1 VHLSDCDCKTHGDLP
16 PGRGAVNFPP
26 YLQALKDSGFSGTIS
41 IELEYSPEPAKIA
54 DWVREAYTATDRMMT
69 SLGIRS

>member
-1 VHLSDCDCKTHGDLP
+1 
-16 PGRGAVNFPP
+16 
-26 YLQALKDSGFSGTIS
+26 LQALKDSGFSGTIS
-41 IELEYSPEPAKIA
+41 IELEYSPEPAKIV